1 MKMTKNRG
9 AFKGILVLGLFALVL
24 SAGCAKKSA
33 DGAAGEKK
41 IPGKY
46 EIAYGGSACGSPISI
61 AALNGYYAEEGLD
74 IDLVSG
80 VSFEVIRSYLA
91 SGKMPVINGD
101 FQFFPSIHEGVDVKL
116 IAGLHEGC
124 IKILV
129 PIDSPIQTK
138 ADLKGKRIAVDEIGG
153 TPMAV
158 ASVVA
163 GSVGIDPKTEITWLP
178 FPGDQEIQAVDKG
191 EADVVA
197 AWDPIATMAEQTG
210 RYRTIVDIATDP
222 LFAGRNCCFLFAS
235 GKLVKEKP
243 EVVAAV
249 LRSINRAVEYEGANP
264 REAAKILVANKKVA
278 TEDEDLLAT
287 LLTSF
292 HFERH
297 HTQAQNSLAKDDA
310 VYFAQKLTEI
320 GYLPADLD
328 VQKFVDDMYVDVF
341 ALTK

>member
-1 MKMTKNRG
+1 
-9 AFKGILVLGLFALVL
+9 
-24 SAGCAKKSA
+24 
-33 DGAAGEKK
+33 
-41 IPGKY
+41 
-46 EIAYGGSACGSPISI
+46 
-61 AALNGYYAEEGLD
+61 YYAEEGLD
-74 IDLVSG
+74 MTLVSG

-91 SGKMPVINGD
+91 AGKMPVINGD

-129 PIDSPIQTK
+129 PIDSPIKTK
-138 ADLKGKRIAVDEIGG
+138 EDLRGKRIAVDEIGG

-163 GSVGIDPKTEITWLP
+163 GSVGIDPATEIQWLP

-222 LFAGRNCCFLFAS
+222 LFAGRNCCFIFAS
-235 GKLVKEKP
+235 GKLIRDNPK
-243 EVVAAV
+243 VVAAT
-249 LRSINRAVEYEGANP
+249 LRAINRAVQFEGENP
-264 REAAKILVANKKVA
+264 EEAAKILVENKKVA
-278 TEDEDLLAT
+278 TEDPALVAT
-287 LLTSF
+287 LLKSF
-292 HFERH
+292 SYGHH
-297 HTQAQNSLAKDDA
+297 HTSAQNAQAKDDA
-310 VYFAQKLTEI
+310 IYFAQKLTEI

-328 VQKFVDDMYVDVF
+328 VQKFIDDMYVDVE
-341 ALTK
+341 ALVK

>member
-1 MKMTKNRG
+1 MKMTKIKG
-9 AFKGILVLGLFALVL
+9 SFKVFAGLALAALVL
-24 SAGCAKKSA
+24 AAGCAKKT
-33 DGAAGEKK
+33 AAGEDGKKK

-124 IKILV
+124 IKILAPV
-129 PIDSPIQTK
+129 DSAIYTK

-197 AWDPIATMAEQTG
+197 AWDPIATIAEQTG
-210 RYRTIVDIATDP
+210 RYRTLVDIATDP
-222 LFAGRNCCFLFAS
+222 LFAGRNCCFLFPS
-235 GKLVKEKP
+235 GKLIKEKP
-243 EVVAAV
+243 EVVRAV
-249 LRSINRAVEYEGANP
+249 LKAINRAVEFEGKSP
-264 REAAKILVANKKVA
+264 EEAAKILIANKKVA
-278 TEDEDLLAT
+278 TDDEALLAT
-287 LLTSF
+287 LLKSF
-292 HFERH
+292 KFDRH
-297 HTQAQNSLAKDDA
+297 HTVAQNAQAKDDA
-310 VYFAQKLTEI
+310 IYFAKKLTEI

-328 VQKFVDDMYVDVF
+328 VAKFVNDMYVEI
-341 ALTK
+341 ALD

>member
-1 MKMTKNRG
+1 MKTLKWR
-9 AFKGILVLGLFALVL
+9 AAARVVPAALAAALVL
-24 SAGCAKKSA
+24 AAGGCAKKTA
-33 DGAAGEKK
+33 DGNK

-61 AALNGYYAEEGLD
+61 ASLNGYYADEGLD

-129 PIDSPIQTK
+129 PNDSPIKTK
-138 ADLKGKRIAVDEIGG
+138 EDLKGKRIAVDEIGG

-222 LFAGRNCCFLFAS
+222 LFAGKNCCFLFAS

-243 EVVAAV
+243 EVVRAV
-249 LRSINRAVEYEGANP
+249 LKAINRAVEFEGKNP
-264 REAAKILVANKKVA
+264 EEAAKILVANKKVA
-278 TEDEDLLAT
+278 TEDEALVAT
-287 LLTSF
+287 LLKSF
-292 HFERH
+292 NFDRH
-297 HTQAQNSLAKDDA
+297 HTAAQNANAKDDA
-310 VYFAQKLTEI
+310 IYFAQKLTEI

-328 VQKFVDDMYVDVF
+328 VAQFVNDMYVEIPLD
-341 ALTK
+341 